1 MSAAGTQQDTLRYR
15 WHWLWRHLERQRE
28 WGNVEAEATVAAEL
42 VNTASLIRARIRNRR
57 KRQRIVIG

>member
-1 MSAAGTQQDTLRYR
+1 MNTPQTPQDTLQYR
-15 WHWLWRHLERQRE
+15 WHLLWRYLERQRE